1 MGFLTV
7 LICFSGPLS
16 ISRFGRVNDEHLAKP
31 ANQTAKSW
39 RERVSFQVPCLRPG
53 TKPNSFSRP
62 LVEKGGKG
70 AGRSA
75 LGLAVVL
82 GTWDSGQV
90 QPASLADTRLLRKDQ
105 NLMQVDGSGAP

>member
-1 MGFLTV
+1 M
-7 LICFSGPLS
+7 
-16 ISRFGRVNDEHLAKP
+16 
-31 ANQTAKSW
+31 
-39 RERVSFQVPCLRPG
+39 
-53 TKPNSFSRP
+53 
-62 LVEKGGKG
+62 EKGGKG